1 VIVASQDVSGLIDQ
15 INDAFKK
22 LIPPDVVQL
31 PALGEEWVAA
41 FSKLRHNLEWLV
53 REYTLPWSP
62 PSSEASFPGF
72 LVKNDGAHDITLK
85 PGQITVSQGP
95 PQLIQRAV
103 VAESGTVYYFGDHEF
118 RAIPGDSPIQATYA
132 IGTDAELKQQQA
144 IDRTPDWAKKC
155 DGHTRAVDPTWIRI
169 DPRSATDKRE
179 VCAKCG
185 VERAANA

>member
-95 PQLIQRAV
+95 PQLIQR
-103 VAESGTVYYFGDHEF
+103 
-118 RAIPGDSPIQATYA
+118 TYA
-132 IGTDAELKQQQA
+132 VATDAELKQQQA

-185 VERAANA
+185 IERATHA